1 MPLEFRTITVPIGE
15 TSGTF
20 SSNEETTFSAPV
32 RSADASIKQFKL
44 DAIGAAQPSDIAQVG
59 ITTVSHDHS
68 TVEFT
73 VKARYTTGSGGK
85 FTGQVDVLVIAE
97 VAPVP

>member
-1 MPLEFRTITVPIGE
+1 MPVEFRTITVPIGE

-32 RSADASIKQFKL
+32 RSADVAIKQFKL
-44 DAIGAAQPSDIAQVG
+44 DAVGTAQPSDIAQVG
-59 ITTVSHDHS
+59 VTTVSHDHS

-73 VKARYTTGSGGK
+73 VKARYTTGSGGR

-97 VAPVP
+97 TGPPN

>member
-1 MPLEFRTITVPIGE
+1 MTLQFRTVTVNIGE

-20 SSNEETTFSAPV
+20 SSNEETTFSPGPIRA
-32 RSADASIKQFKL
+32 ADVAIKQFKL
-44 DAIGAAQPSDIAQVG
+44 DALGTAKPSDIAQVG
-59 ITTVSHDHS
+59 ITKVSHNLT

-85 FTGQVDVLVIAE
+85 FTGQVDCLVIAE
-97 VAPVP
+97 A

>member
-1 MPLEFRTITVPIGE
+1 MPLQFRTIPVPIGE

-20 SSNEETTFSAPV
+20 TSNQDTTFSSQV
-32 RSADASIKQFKL
+32 LSADATIKQFKL
-44 DAIGAAQPSDIAQVG
+44 DALGAAQPSDVAQVG
-59 ITTVSHDHS
+59 ITNVSFDHS

-97 VAPVP
+97 VP

>member
-1 MPLEFRTITVPIGE
+1 MPVLFRTISVPIGE

-20 SSNEETTFSAPV
+20 SSNEETTFSPGPIRA
-32 RSADASIKQFKL
+32 ADVAIKQFKL
-44 DAIGAAQPSDIAQVG
+44 DALGSAQPSDIAQVG
-59 ITTVSHDHS
+59 ITSVSSDHT

-97 VAPVP
+97 VP

>member
-1 MPLEFRTITVPIGE
+1 MALEFRTVTVPIGE

-20 SSNEETTFSAPV
+20 SSNEEATFSSTVEA
-32 RSADASIKQFKL
+32 ADAAIKQFKL
-44 DAIGAAQPSDIAQVG
+44 DAVTPAKPSDIAQVG
-59 ITTVSHDHS
+59 ITSVSFHHT

-73 VKARYTTGSGGK
+73 VTARYTTGTGGK

-97 VAPVP
+97 V

>member
-1 MPLEFRTITVPIGE
+1 MALQFRTIGVPIGE

-20 SSNEETTFSAPV
+20 SSNEETTFSAAV
-32 RSADASIKQFKL
+32 LSADATIKQFKL
-44 DAIGAAQPSDIAQVG
+44 DALGSAQPSDIAQVG
-59 ITTVSHDHS
+59 ITSVSFDHT

-97 VAPVP
+97 VP

>member
-1 MPLEFRTITVPIGE
+1 MALQFRTVTVPIGE

-20 SSNEETTFSAPV
+20 SSNEETTFSPGPIQA
-32 RSADASIKQFKL
+32 ADVAIKQFKL
-44 DAIGAAQPSDIAQVG
+44 DALGTAKPSDIAQVG
-59 ITTVSHDHS
+59 ITSVSFDHT

-97 VAPVP
+97 VP

>member
-1 MPLEFRTITVPIGE
+1 MALEFRTVTVPIGE

-20 SSNEETTFSAPV
+20 TSNQDTTFSGFV
-32 RSADASIKQFKL
+32 QSADAAIKQFKL
-44 DAIGAAQPSDIAQVG
+44 DAVGSAQPSDIAQVG
-59 ITTVSHDHS
+59 ITSVSFDHT

-73 VKARYTTGSGGK
+73 VKARYSTGASGK

-97 VAPVP
+97 V

>member
-1 MPLEFRTITVPIGE
+1 MPLEFRTVPVTIGE

-20 SSNEETTFSAPV
+20 SSNEETTFSGAV
-32 RSADASIKQFKL
+32 LSADATIKQFKL
-44 DAIGAAQPSDIAQVG
+44 DALGSVWTF
-59 ITTVSHDHS
+59 TTVSHDHT

-97 VAPVP
+97 VP

>member
-1 MPLEFRTITVPIGE
+1 MTLEFQTIPVPIGE

-20 SSNEETTFSAPV
+20 TSNEEATFSSFVQA
-32 RSADASIKQFKL
+32 ADVAIKQFKL
-44 DAIGAAQPSDIAQVG
+44 DAVGTAKPSDIAQVG
-59 ITTVSHDHS
+59 ISSVSHHHT

-73 VKARYTTGSGGK
+73 VKARYSTGSGGK

-97 VAPVP
+97 V

>member
-1 MPLEFRTITVPIGE
+1 MALQFRTVTVNIGE

-20 SSNEETTFSAPV
+20 SSNEETTFSPGPIRA
-32 RSADASIKQFKL
+32 ADVAIKQFKL
-44 DAIGAAQPSDIAQVG
+44 DALGTAKPSDIAQVG
-59 ITTVSHDHS
+59 ITTVSHDLT

-85 FTGQVDVLVIAE
+85 FTGQVDVLVIADID
-97 VAPVP
+97 AP

>member
-1 MPLEFRTITVPIGE
+1 MTLEFRTIPVPIGE

-20 SSNEETTFSAPV
+20 TSNEETTFSAQV
-32 RSADASIKQFKL
+32 LSADAAIKQFKL
-44 DAIGAAQPSDIAQVG
+44 DALGSAQPSDIAQVG
-59 ITTVSHDHS
+59 ITNVSFDHT

-73 VKARYTTGSGGK
+73 LKARYTTGSGGR

-97 VAPVP
+97 VP